1 MGGKVGEV
9 NQTFSD
15 ICFAGTVVA
24 NKGCGSSTELEFKVF
39 I

>member
-9 NQTFSD
+9 DQTFSD
-15 ICFAGTVVA
+15 ICFAGTVVT
-24 NKGCGSSTELEFKVF
+24 NEGCGSSIELEFKVF